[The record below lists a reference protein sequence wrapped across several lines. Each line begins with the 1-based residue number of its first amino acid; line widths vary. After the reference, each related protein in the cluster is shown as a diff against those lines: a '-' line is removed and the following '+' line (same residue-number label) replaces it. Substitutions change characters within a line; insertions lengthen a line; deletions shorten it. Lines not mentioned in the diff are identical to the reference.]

1 MRKAMIYLL
10 SGFVVMLI
18 VLYLLGWYDL
28 VQNNNLK
35 DNYFENI
42 KLSFKDYFRAINY
55 FKYIILI
62 GSVILALVFYG
73 ARLGIEK
80 FRK

>member
-10 SGFVVMLI
+10 MGFVVMLI

-28 VQNNNLK
+28 IQNNNLK
-35 DNYFENI
+35 DNFFENI
-42 KLSFKDYFRAINY
+42 KMSFKDYLGAINY

-62 GSVILALVFYG
+62 GTVILALVFYG
-73 ARLGIEK
+73 LRIGIEK
-80 FRK
+80 FRN